1 MKNEAKKSISQ
12 QALRQPESTPESG
25 ARCVAAKKQLDQ
37 QEVSGKFH
45 NGRSLPQAEAVTV
58 LPVEGE
64 KGVSAK
70 HAALQN
76 SSLTS
81 DGKRIQNQPPAG
93 AKFPTVVSSG
103 N

>member
-1 MKNEAKKSISQ
+1 MKNEKKKSISQ
-12 QALRQPESTPESG
+12 QALRQPESTLESG
-25 ARCVAAKKQLDQ
+25 ARDCGKPTVPHEGLGWH
-37 QEVSGKFH
+37 SGRKT
-45 NGRSLPQAEAVTV
+45 PQPSAVTT
-58 LPVEGE
+58 LPLEGE

-81 DGKRIQNQPPAG
+81 DGKRIQNQSPSG
-93 AKFPTVVSSG
+93 AKFPSVVSSG